1 MGQLKLHYVKYRHC
15 CSEFTLAH
23 ANMTVVMSFIAT
35 HLIASQLSSIFDVW
49 CNLADF
55 FSFNATF
62 AASYDKSA
70 RSFAIERHQQAA
82 QLPVAAP

>member
-23 ANMTVVMSFIAT
+23 VNMTVVMSFITT

-49 CNLADF
+49 CNLTDF
-55 FSFNATF
+55 FFLQRGF
-62 AASYDKSA
+62 CCVI
-70 RSFAIERHQQAA
+70 R
-82 QLPVAAP
+82 